1 MRPWLTTALLLTLAA
16 GTAHAGTLR
25 CGTSLINE
33 GDPMD
38 EVLAKCGQPDKRV
51 VTPPTQPRRG
61 PDGKFVPGQPQLETW
76 MYGPSNGAYRYL
88 FFRDTQLQLINTT
101 RKELL

>member
-1 MRPWLTTALLLTLAA
+1 MRFLLIPLLALLAA
-16 GTAHAGTLR
+16 TAVHAGTLR

-51 VTPPTQPRRG
+51 VTPPTKPRRG
-61 PDGKFVPGQPQLETW
+61 SDGKFIPGRPQLETW

>member
-1 MRPWLTTALLLTLAA
+1 MHPWLIALFLTLAA

-38 EVLAKCGQPDKRV
+38 EVLAKCGEPAKRV
-51 VTPPTQPRRG
+51 IVPPRPPRR
-61 PDGKFVPGQPQLETW
+61 DSTGKLIAGEAQLETW
-76 MYGPSNGAYRYL
+76 MYGPSGGAYRYL
-88 FFRDTQLQLINTT
+88 FFRDTKLLSINMS

>member
-1 MRPWLTTALLLTLAA
+1 MRPWLIALLLTLAA

-38 EVLAKCGQPDKRV
+38 EVLAKCGEPAKRV
-51 VTPPTQPRRG
+51 IVPPMPPRR
-61 PDGKFVPGQPQLETW
+61 DSTGKLIAGEAQLETW
-76 MYGPSNGAYRYL
+76 MYGPSGGAYRYL
-88 FFRDTQLQLINTT
+88 FFRDTKLLSINMS

>member
-1 MRPWLTTALLLTLAA
+1 MRPRLIALLLILAA
-16 GTAHAGTLR
+16 GTAQADTLR

-51 VTPPTQPRRG
+51 VTPPTQPTRG
-61 PDGKFVPGQPQLETW
+61 PDGQFVPGAPQLETW

-88 FFRDTQLQLINTT
+88 RFRDTTLELIRTS
-101 RKELL
+101 RKEEI

>member
-1 MRPWLTTALLLTLAA
+1 MRPWLIALLLTLAA
-16 GTAHAGTLR
+16 GTAQAGTLR
-25 CGTSLINE
+25 CGTGLINE

-38 EVLAKCGQPDKRV
+38 AVLAKCGQPDKRV

-61 PDGKFVPGQPQLETW
+61 PDGKFIPGQPQLETW
-76 MYGPSNGAYRYL
+76 MYGPNNGTYRYL

>member
-1 MRPWLTTALLLTLAA
+1 MRYLLIPLLALLAA
-16 GTAHAGTLR
+16 SAAHAGTLR

-51 VTPPTQPRRG
+51 VTPPRPPRRG
-61 PDGKFVPGQPQLETW
+61 PNGQFIAGEAQLETW
-76 MYGPSNGAYRYL
+76 MYGPSGGAYRYL
-88 FFRDTQLQLINTT
+88 FFRDTKLLSINMS

>member
-1 MRPWLTTALLLTLAA
+1 MRFLLIPLLAFLAVA
-16 GTAHAGTLR
+16 GAHAGTLR

-51 VTPPTQPRRG
+51 ITPPTQPRRG
-61 PDGKFVPGQPQLETW
+61 PDGKFTPGQPQLETW
-76 MYGPSNGAYRYL
+76 MYGPSGGAYRYL
-88 FFRDTQLQLINTT
+88 FFRDTKLLSINMS

>member
-1 MRPWLTTALLLTLAA
+1 MRYLLIPLLALFAA
-16 GTAHAGTLR
+16 SAAHAGTLR

-38 EVLAKCGQPDKRV
+38 EVLAKCGQPAKRV
-51 VTPPTQPRRG
+51 VTPPTKPRRG
-61 PDGKFVPGQPQLETW
+61 ADGKFIPGRPQLETW

>member
-1 MRPWLTTALLLTLAA
+1 MRFLLIPLLALLAA
-16 GTAHAGTLR
+16 SGAHAGTLR

-38 EVLAKCGQPDKRV
+38 EVLAKCGEPAKCV
-51 VTPPTQPRRG
+51 IVPPRPPRR
-61 PDGKFVPGQPQLETW
+61 DSTGKLIPGEAQLETW
-76 MYGPSNGAYRYL
+76 MYGPSGGAYRYL
-88 FFRDTQLQLINTT
+88 FFRDTKLLSINMS